1 MKHLIWTSTPDFDD
15 WKDYLIEEYNEYDEH
30 ELYDLMYER
39 NNEYFDDEIVNLNKE
54 LGKEI
59 VMYGTLGLWYGTRT
73 GYKFLHKTNLNEI
86 LRSVSNDD
94 VEYYVEGEDIHGIH
108 IHHDG
113 TNHYTYR
120 VLKPEYTTYD
130 FEEYVYEHS
139 LGNAV
144 EKMTEPLGHYI
155 AEIYGFELEKENEA
169 V

>member
-1 MKHLIWTSTPDFDD
+1 MKHLIWTSTPNFDD

-54 LGKEI
+54 LGKDI
-59 VMYGTLGLWYGTRT
+59 VMYGTLGLWNGKHTAHR
-73 GYKFLHKTNLNEI
+73 FLNKTNLNEI
-86 LRSVSNDD
+86 LYTVNGDD
-94 VEYYVEGEDIHGIH
+94 ATWYVEGEEIKCDH

-120 VLKPEYTTYD
+120 VLKPEYNAFD
-130 FEEYVYEHS
+130 FEEYAYEYS
-139 LGNAV
+139 LSKAV
-144 EKMTEPLGHYI
+144 NKMTEPLGHYV